1 MIAPGQ
7 RDLRRRLRRA
17 TYLIPVI
24 VALGFAACT
33 STVTVTQAPGGGP
46 SRFQM
51 GFDPRLLVQQ
61 INATPGGPRC
71 PGNPPPMSSHTG
83 TGIAGPWSMAEWMTT
98 CEDPGDG
105 TALRQAWSTQITDQL
120 QRAGVSL
127 GSVVSGDGITDEWQY
142 AEGQRRGSVDLNV
155 LPAPDGKY
163 WVQIRIVEP
172 Q

>member
-1 MIAPGQ
+1 
-7 RDLRRRLRRA
+7 
-17 TYLIPVI
+17 
-24 VALGFAACT
+24 
-33 STVTVTQAPGGGP
+33 
-46 SRFQM
+46 
-51 GFDPRLLVQQ
+51 
-61 INATPGGPRC
+61 
-71 PGNPPPMSSHTG
+71 MSSHTG

-98 CEDPGDG
+98 CEDPGDE